1 MVNNMKNF
9 FKFVFNE
16 ERVNFDVWVMWDDD
30 DDLELILLNI
40 FIYYIYRKNEFIE
53 EEVLMRNVVFD
64 MNFFNIVE
72 NIFLKLKGVKLM
84 LNI

>member
-1 MVNNMKNF
+1 MVNNKKNF

-30 DDLELILLNI
+30 DDIELILLNI
-40 FIYYIYRKNEFIE
+40 FIYYFYRKNEFIE